1 MKKCL
6 FSPSASCDI
15 IFEKVFFRRISPCLS
30 AQAGCFPYL
39 YYIYDSNGIMTQMT
53 QSPVCR
59 GFLRV
64 ILRVIKLSS
73 LMMTHFQCC
82 CPRHYPQGRVITF
95 LCPSTL
101 YAGGVS

>member
-1 MKKCL
+1 MKKHL
-6 FSPSASCDI
+6 FSPGASFSI
-15 IFEKVFFRRISPCLS
+15 MVEKVFIRRISPHLC
-30 AQAGCFPYL
+30 AQDGVFPSL
-39 YYIYDSNGIMTQMT
+39 YYLSNSNGIMTQMT

-64 ILRVIKLSS
+64 IIRVIKLSS
-73 LMMTHFQCC
+73 PMMTHFSVCL
-82 CPRHYPQGRVITF
+82 PRHYPQGRVITF

>member
-15 IFEKVFFRRISPCLS
+15 IFEKVFFRRISPCS
-30 AQAGCFPYL
+30 GTPGGVFPYL

-64 ILRVIKLSS
+64 ILRVIKLS
-73 LMMTHFQCC
+73 LPMMTHFSVCL
-82 CPRHYPQGRVITF
+82 PRHYPCRCVITF

-101 YAGGVS
+101 YAGA